1 MSKHTAGPWKVEMGH
16 TLELIVADTPDGP
29 VSVAEVLDDC
39 HPDGEQQRANA
50 RLIAASPDLLA
61 ALIDLYDA
69 TTDGRPEVI
78 RAARAVARRAMSKA
92 ENGTY
97 EGT

>member
-1 MSKHTAGPWKVEMGH
+1 MSKHTPSPWRIVRGNGNP
-16 TLELIVADTPDGP
+16 LIETDGLT
-29 VSVAEVLDDC
+29 VAEVLDDC
-39 HPDGEQQRANA
+39 HPDMDQLEANA

-78 RAARAVARRAMSKA
+78 RAARAVARRAMDKA
-92 ENGTY
+92 DKGTQ
-97 EGT
+97 EGNP